1 MSNDPITLK
10 ILEFV
15 AQQAAG
21 RATLPPEG
29 DIALLEGNLLDSL
42 GILQLMMFL
51 GDAFGIEIGDEDF
64 VPENFATVGTLA
76 GFVRSK
82 MRMAA

>member
-1 MSNDPITLK
+1 MSNDPIKSK

-15 AQQAAG
+15 SAQAAG
-21 RATLPPEG
+21 RATVPTEG
-29 DIALLEGNLLDSL
+29 DVALLEGNLLDSL

-64 VPENFATVGTLA
+64 VQENFATVGTLA
-76 GFVRSK
+76 GFVASK